1 MDTTGS
7 DASQATTPTTG
18 TTTTAASA
26 AAGAAASAAATTQA
40 GSNHRLATL
49 ATLGAACRSALPPL
63 RRAALPLAVL
73 AACAASGHWLLQQR
87 VDIPRGERL
96 VRSNSL
102 TGEASVLTDGPA
114 WVLPG
119 LHQARLLPAR
129 DLQLR
134 ATRLARHD
142 SPQALQTVEG
152 LSVGLEVSLR
162 VALDDKR
169 LPHLARSLPEAIGPD
184 LVEPQLAGILYQAV
198 AQHTVRELF
207 STRRSDIQRQV
218 EAALR
223 ARLASD
229 GLLLKD
235 LQFGA
240 VDLPPAYR
248 HGLDALLN
256 EGLASDKMRFTLE
269 LREKQ
274 VRETAL
280 RASAERERR
289 EIDAE
294 AAAREQVIAARA
306 QEDAMK
312 HVLPFK
318 QRQIEQRQ
326 LEAEAERQSRIKLAE
341 GAAQARRIEAEGEA
355 AARQKL
361 ADAEAYRQAQLG
373 QVAAAQMAREGQLI
387 SRHPLLVQKAL
398 VDKLADK
405 VQVIVAPP
413 GVPGQLFAH
422 LTGNAGATPVP
433 ASDGSDAEA
442 DAPANG
448 KTGQE

>member
-1 MDTTGS
+1 MDTA
-7 DASQATTPTTG
+7 DTPVNPVPTDSTD
-18 TTTTAASA
+18 
-26 AAGAAASAAATTQA
+26 
-40 GSNHRLATL
+40 
-49 ATLGAACRSALPPL
+49 RSARPDRTARVAALCRAAWPPL

-73 AACAASGHWLLQQR
+73 AAIGGGAYWLAQQR
-87 VDIPRGERL
+87 IEIPRGERL
-96 VRSNSL
+96 VRTNAF
-102 TGEASVLTDGPA
+102 TGNTEVLAGGTAWAIPA
-114 WVLPG
+114 
-119 LHQARLLPAR
+119 LHQTRLLPAR
-129 DLQLR
+129 DIQLR
-134 ATRLARHD
+134 AARLARHD

-169 LPHLARSLPEAIGPD
+169 LPALARSLPEAIGPE
-184 LVEPQLAGILYQAV
+184 LVEPQLAGILYQEV
-198 AQHTVRELF
+198 SQRTVRELF
-207 STRRSDIQRQV
+207 SSQRGEIQRRV

-223 ARLASD
+223 TRLAAD
-229 GLLLKD
+229 GLILKD

-240 VDLPPAYR
+240 VDLPAEYR
-248 HGLDALLN
+248 KGLDALLN
-256 EGLASDKMRFTLE
+256 EGLAGDKMRFTLE

-289 EIDAE
+289 EIEAE
-294 AAAREQVIAARA
+294 ATAREQVIAARA
-306 QEDAMK
+306 QEEAMK

-361 ADAEAYRQAQLG
+361 ADAEAYRVSQLG

-405 VQVIVAPP
+405 VQVIVAPA
-413 GVPGQLFAH
+413 GTSGQLFAG
-422 LTGNAGATPVP
+422 LTGAPPAAAAQAGET
-433 ASDGSDAEA
+433 SE
-442 DAPANG
+442 
-448 KTGQE
+448 KE

>member
-1 MDTTGS
+1 MPDT
-7 DASQATTPTTG
+7 DTPAD
-18 TTTTAASA
+18 TAAPTSANA
-26 AAGAAASAAATTQA
+26 AANAAQPRIAPLVAA
-40 GSNHRLATL
+40 LADP
-49 ATLGAACRSALPPL
+49 ARTLGRQL
-63 RRAALPLAVL
+63 RRAAIPMAVV
-73 AACAASGHWLLQQR
+73 AALGGAAWWLGQQR
-87 VDIPRGERL
+87 MAIPAGEQL
-96 VRSNSL
+96 VRTN
-102 TGEASVLTDGPA
+102 TLTDATVVLQDGPV

-119 LHQARLLPAR
+119 LHRARLLPAR
-129 DLQLR
+129 DILVR
-134 ATRLARHD
+134 AGRLASHD
-142 SPQALQTVEG
+142 SPQALQSVEG
-152 LSVGLEVSLR
+152 LSVGLEVNLR
-162 VALDDKR
+162 VALDGQR
-169 LPHLARSLPEAIGPD
+169 LPALARSLPDDIGRD

-198 AQHTVRELF
+198 SQRTVRELF
-207 STRRSDIQRQV
+207 STQRAEVQRSV
-218 EAALR
+218 EDALR
-223 ARLASD
+223 KRLATD
-229 GLLLKD
+229 GLVLKD

-240 VDLPPAYR
+240 VDLPPEYR
-248 HGLDALLN
+248 RGLDALLN

-280 RASAERERR
+280 KASAERERR

-306 QEDAMK
+306 QEEAMK

-355 AARQKL
+355 MARQKL
-361 ADAEAYRQAQLG
+361 ADAEAYRVAQLG

-413 GVPGQLFAH
+413 GAPGQLFAH
-422 LTGNAGATPVP
+422 LSGNTPLASNDQAGDTA
-433 ASDGSDAEA
+433 AA
-442 DAPANG
+442 D
-448 KTGQE
+448 KE